1 MHLSLISRFIARK
14 EVGCVLKMAQ
24 WDGLIADKLRDR
36 ASRIPP
42 EWVLPETIINQ
53 TTQDANISAFD
64 ILQHHD
70 LLSREEVAIT
80 ESYDA
85 QSLHQEIIGGRL
97 TSLQVCK
104 AFCKRAAIAH
114 QLTNCATEILFA
126 EAFKRAEFLDGYL
139 AKYGRPYGPFHGL
152 PISVKDSFNIKGQAT
167 TIGFVSFLGDP
178 VAAENSPL
186 VDILLANGAIL
197 YIKTNIPQTLLTMDS
212 VNNIFG
218 RTLNPHK
225 LCLSAGGS
233 SGGEGALVAF
243 RGSILGVGTDV
254 GGSIRAPSLCNGTYG
269 FKPTADRIP
278 HGRVE
283 LGDRPGTPGLVSAV
297 GPLANSASDLTFF
310 CKTILSSEPWRYD
323 STTLGTAWRHVPP
336 KKKLSIGVYMGDE
349 HFPLFPPVK
358 RALSSAQAALENAG
372 HSVHLVTN
380 APSFHDGLK
389 LAARYF
395 LFDTK
400 QTLLQ
405 HVLDGDEQ
413 PIKALEYASPAAL
426 AGLQN
431 PTLTLDDVWDANASL
446 VAYREKMAEIWK
458 QHNLDVLICPG
469 HWSTA
474 GPHDTYGPPVYTVI
488 WNLLNFP
495 ASIIPYLKADK
506 SLDSEVCKGY
516 DPDAVDGAPTAIQV
530 VGWRFQ
536 DEEVL
541 MATEVID
548 KALQSDLRYRPR
560 L

>member
-1 MHLSLISRFIARK
+1 
-14 EVGCVLKMAQ
+14 MAQ
-24 WDGLIADKLRDR
+24 WEGLIADKLRDR
-36 ASRIPP
+36 ASKIPP

-53 TTQDANISAFD
+53 ITQDANISAFD
-64 ILQHHD
+64 ILRHHG

-85 QSLHQEIIGGRL
+85 QSLHQDIIEGRL

-104 AFCKRAAIAH
+104 AFCKRAAIAQ

-152 PISVKDSFNIKGQAT
+152 PISLKDSFNIKGQAA
-167 TIGFVSFLGDP
+167 TIGFVSFLGKP

-278 HGRVE
+278 HGGVE

-323 STTLGTAWRHVPP
+323 STAFGTAWRHVPP

-358 RALSSAQAALENAG
+358 RALSSARAALENAG
-372 HSVHLVTN
+372 HSVHLVAN
-380 APSFHDGLK
+380 APSFQDGLK

-405 HVLDGDEQ
+405 HVLDGNEQ

-431 PTLTLDDVWDANASL
+431 SALTLDDVWDANASL
-446 VAYREKMAEIWK
+446 MEYREKMAEVWK

-495 ASIIPYLKADK
+495 ASVIPYLKADK
-506 SLDSEVCKGY
+506 SLDSEVCKNY

-530 VGWRFQ
+530 VGWRLQ

-548 KALQSDLRYRPR
+548 KALRSDLRYRPS

>member
-1 MHLSLISRFIARK
+1 
-14 EVGCVLKMAQ
+14 MAH
-24 WDGLIADKLRDR
+24 WEGLIADKLNDR
-36 ASRIPP
+36 ASKIPP
-42 EWVLPETIINQ
+42 EWVLPKTILSRI
-53 TTQDANISAFD
+53 TQDANISAFD
-64 ILQHHD
+64 ILRHHC
-70 LLSREEVAIT
+70 LLSREEVTIT

-85 QSLHQEIIGGRL
+85 QSLHQEIIKGRL

-104 AFCKRAAIAH
+104 AFCKRAAIAQ

-126 EAFKRAEFLDGYL
+126 EAFKRAEFLDDYL
-139 AKYGRPYGPFHGL
+139 AKYGKPYGPFHGL

-167 TIGFVSFLGDP
+167 TIGFVSFLRKP
-178 VAAENSPL
+178 VAAKNSPL

-225 LCLSAGGS
+225 LGLSAGGS

-254 GGSIRAPSLCNGTYG
+254 GGSIRAPSLCNGAYG

-283 LGDRPGTPGLVSAV
+283 LGDRPGTPGVVSAV

-310 CKTILSSEPWRYD
+310 CKTVLSSEPWRYD
-323 STTLGTAWRHVPP
+323 STALGTAWRDVPL

-380 APSFHDGLK
+380 APSFHEGLK

-395 LFDTK
+395 LFDNK
-400 QTLLQ
+400 QTLLR

-426 AGLQN
+426 AGIQD
-431 PTLTLDDVWDANASL
+431 PILTLDDVWDANASL
-446 VAYREKMAEIWK
+446 MEYREKMAEVWK

-495 ASIIPYLKADK
+495 ASIIPYLKANK
-506 SLDSEVCKGY
+506 SLDSESCSGY

-548 KALQSDLRYRPR
+548 KALQSDLRYRTR

>member
-1 MHLSLISRFIARK
+1 
-14 EVGCVLKMAQ
+14 MAQ

-36 ASRIPP
+36 ASKIPP
-42 EWVLPETIINQ
+42 EWVLPRKIINQ
-53 TTQDANISAFD
+53 ITQDANISAFD
-64 ILQHHD
+64 ILRHHD

-85 QSLHQEIIGGRL
+85 QSLHQEIIEGRL

-104 AFCKRAAIAH
+104 AFCKRAAIAQ

-126 EAFKRAEFLDGYL
+126 EALKRAEFLDEYL

-152 PISVKDSFNIKGQAT
+152 PISLKDSFKIKGQAT
-167 TIGFVSFLGDP
+167 TIGFVSFLGKP

-323 STTLGTAWRHVPP
+323 STALGSAWRHVPP

-372 HSVHLVTN
+372 HSVHLVAN

-405 HVLDGDEQ
+405 HVLDGGEQ

-431 PTLTLDDVWDANASL
+431 PTLTLDDVWDSNASL
-446 VAYREKMAEIWK
+446 MAYREKMAEVWK
-458 QHNLDVLICPG
+458 QYNLDVLICPG

-506 SLDSEVCKGY
+506 SLDSEACKGY

-548 KALQSDLRYRPR
+548 KALRSDLRYRPR

>member
-1 MHLSLISRFIARK
+1 MTH
-14 EVGCVLKMAQ
+14 
-24 WDGLIADKLRDR
+24 WDILIANKLRDR

-42 EWVLPETIINQ
+42 EWILPETVLSQI
-53 TTQDANISAFD
+53 TQEVEVNAFD
-64 ILQHHD
+64 ILRQNR
-70 LLSREEVAIT
+70 LLSREEVIIT

-85 QSLHQEIIGGRL
+85 QSLHQEIIKGRL

-104 AFCKRAAIAH
+104 AFCKRAAIAQ

-126 EAFKRAEFLDGYL
+126 EAFKRAEFLDDYL
-139 AKYGRPYGPFHGL
+139 AKYGKPYGPFHGL

-167 TIGFVSFLGDP
+167 TIGFVSFLKKP

-186 VDILLANGAIL
+186 IDILLANGAIL

-218 RTLNPHK
+218 RTINPHK
-225 LCLSAGGS
+225 FGLSAGGS

-278 HGRVE
+278 HGKVE

-310 CKTILSSEPWRYD
+310 CRTILSSRPWCYD
-323 STTLGTAWRHVPP
+323 STALGTAWRHVPR

-349 HFPLFPPVK
+349 QFPLFPPVK

-380 APSFHDGLK
+380 APSFQEGLK

-395 LFDTK
+395 LFDNK
-400 QTLLQ
+400 QTLLR

-413 PIKALEYASPAAL
+413 PIKALEYASPAEL
-426 AGLQN
+426 AGIQN
-431 PTLTLDDVWDANASL
+431 PALTLDDVWDANASL
-446 VAYREKMAEIWK
+446 VEYREKMAEVWK
-458 QHNLDVLICPG
+458 QYNLDVLICPG

-506 SLDSEVCKGY
+506 SLDSEICEGY

-548 KALQSDLRYRPR
+548 KALQSDLRYSPR

>member
-1 MHLSLISRFIARK
+1 
-14 EVGCVLKMAQ
+14 MAQ

-64 ILQHHD
+64 ILKHHD

-152 PISVKDSFNIKGQAT
+152 PISVKDSYNIKGQAT
-167 TIGFVSFLGDP
+167 TIGFVSFLGKP

-310 CKTILSSEPWRYD
+310 CKTILSSKPWRYD
-323 STTLGTAWRHVPP
+323 STALGTAWRHVPP

-446 VAYREKMAEIWK
+446 MAYREKMAEVWK
-458 QHNLDVLICPG
+458 QYNLDVLICPG

-548 KALQSDLRYRPR
+548 KALRSDLRYRPR

>member
-1 MHLSLISRFIARK
+1 MTGWNA
-14 EVGCVLKMAQ
+14 
-24 WDGLIADKLRDR
+24 LIADKLRDR

-42 EWVLPETIINQ
+42 DWILPEAILTQINQ
-53 TTQDANISAFD
+53 DADISAFD
-64 ILQHHD
+64 ISRSHR
-70 LLSREEVAIT
+70 LLTREEIRIT

-85 QSLHQEIIGGRL
+85 QGLHRDIIQGTL

-104 AFCKRAAIAH
+104 AFCKRAAIAQ
-114 QLTNCATEILFA
+114 QLTNCATEIFFA
-126 EAFKRAEFLDGYL
+126 EAFERAKFLDDYL
-139 AKYGRPYGPFHGL
+139 AKYNRPYGPFHGL
-152 PISVKDSFNIKGQAT
+152 PISVKDSFNVKGQAT
-167 TIGFVSFLGDP
+167 TIGFVSFLKEP
-178 VAAENSPL
+178 LAAENSPL

-197 YIKTNIPQTLLTMDS
+197 YLKTNIPQTLLTMDS
-212 VNNIFG
+212 VNNVFG

-225 LCLSAGGS
+225 LSLSAGGS

-269 FKPTADRIP
+269 FKPTADRMP
-278 HGRVE
+278 HGKVE

-310 CKTILSSEPWRYD
+310 CRTILSSEPWRLD
-323 STTLGTAWRHVPP
+323 STALGTGWRHVPP
-336 KKKLSIGVYMGDE
+336 KKRLSIGFYMGDE
-349 HFPLFPPVK
+349 DFPLFPPVK
-358 RALSSAQAALENAG
+358 RALKSAQAALETAG
-372 HSVHLVTN
+372 HTVRLVTN

-395 LFDTK
+395 LFDNK

-405 HVLDGDEQ
+405 HVLKGEEQ
-413 PIKALEYASPAAL
+413 PIKALEYTSPATL
-426 AGLQN
+426 AGIQD
-431 PTLTLDDVWDANASL
+431 PTFTLDDVWNANTSL
-446 VAYREKMAEIWK
+446 IAYREKMAEVWREYK
-458 QHNLDVLICPG
+458 LDVLICPG

-474 GPHDTYGPPVYTVI
+474 GPHDTYGPPIYTVI

-495 ASIIPYLKADK
+495 TSIIPYLKADK
-506 SLDSEVCKGY
+506 SLDSETCDGY

-548 KALQSDLRYRPR
+548 KVLRDDLKFKPM